1 MGSTR
6 RHVDWHLTVRVQT
19 FADVDRA
26 LGRARHMEG
35 LSKLIGQ
42 RGI

>member
-19 FADVDRA
+19 FAAVDSA
-26 LGRARHMEG
+26 MGGARHLEG
-35 LSKLIGQ
+35 LSKLIG
-42 RGI
+42 